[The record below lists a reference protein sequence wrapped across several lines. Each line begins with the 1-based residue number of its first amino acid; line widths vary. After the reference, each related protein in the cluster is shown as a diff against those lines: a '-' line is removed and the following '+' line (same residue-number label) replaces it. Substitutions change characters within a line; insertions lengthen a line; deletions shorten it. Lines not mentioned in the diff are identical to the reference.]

1 MTKGMPPVTD
11 VTSDPFWEG
20 ARAGRLMIQ
29 RCPVTGMHQWYP
41 RAHSIHSP
49 GASPEWVEAS
59 GQGTIFSFT
68 TIQRGM
74 SAFETPYTCVL
85 VMLDEG
91 VLVLSRLEAEPGA
104 DIRVGM
110 PVEAFFGEVQGTPDL
125 PLFRIKGDRS

>member
-1 MTKGMPPVTD
+1 MSPVTD

-20 ARAGRLMIQ
+20 VRAGRLMIQ
-29 RCPVTGMHQWYP
+29 RCPVTGKHQWYP
-41 RAHSIHSP
+41 RAHSIHAV

-59 GQGTIFSFT
+59 GHGTIFSFT

-85 VMLDEG
+85 VMLEEG

-110 PVEAFFGEVQGTPDL
+110 PVEVFFGTVAGTPDL
-125 PLFRIKGDRS
+125 PLFRIREERP